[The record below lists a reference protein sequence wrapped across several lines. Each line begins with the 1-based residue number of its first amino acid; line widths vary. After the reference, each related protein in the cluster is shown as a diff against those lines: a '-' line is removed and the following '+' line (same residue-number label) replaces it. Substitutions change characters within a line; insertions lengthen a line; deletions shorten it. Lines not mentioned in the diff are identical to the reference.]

1 MPEYPIIDYL
11 DKTNGISIRKQI
23 RKVTKH
29 LGFGY
34 ANHKYDRRIKIYSI
48 FGHKEVMPQAIKD
61 TTSAIEF
68 CLYLEKTYGEY
79 WDIHQ
84 LKEYED
90 FDIIQVC
97 QHSVPNGIAIYDAL
111 IRTGVLLRGLA
122 DRDTISFSEFQKE
135 MENI

>member
-1 MPEYPIIDYL
+1 MPVEYPIIDFM
-11 DKTNGISIRKQI
+11 DRSNGISIRKQI

-48 FGHKEVMPQAIKD
+48 YGHREVIPQAIDD
-61 TTSAIEF
+61 TKSAIEF

-90 FDIIQVC
+90 FNIVQVA
-97 QHSVPNGIAIYDAL
+97 QYSVNNGERTFVAL
-111 IRTGVLLRGLA
+111 QSLE
-122 DRDTISFSEFQKE
+122 DRDTISFQEFQKE

>member
-23 RKVTKH
+23 RKCTKH

-48 FGHKEVMPQAIKD
+48 FGHREVLPQAIKD
-61 TTSAIEF
+61 TKSAIEF
-68 CLYLEKTYGEY
+68 CLFLEQTYGEY
-79 WDIHQ
+79 WDIHM

-90 FDIIQVC
+90 FNIVQVA
-97 QHSVPNGIAIYDAL
+97 QYSVDNGERTFVAL
-111 IRTGVLLRGLA
+111 QSLE
-122 DRDTISFSEFQKE
+122 DKDTISFSEFQKE
-135 MENI
+135 MENIQ

>member
-23 RKVTKH
+23 RKVSKH

-48 FGHKEVMPQAIKD
+48 YGHREVMPQAIVD
-61 TTSAIEF
+61 TKSAIEF

-79 WDIHQ
+79 WDIHM

-90 FDIIQVC
+90 FNIVQVA
-97 QHSVPNGIAIYDAL
+97 QYSVDNGERTFVAL
-111 IRTGVLLRGLA
+111 QSLE
-122 DRDTISFSEFQKE
+122 DRDTISFSEFQKALNE
-135 MENI
+135 

>member
-1 MPEYPIIDYL
+1 MPEYPIIDFL

-34 ANHKYDRRIKIYSI
+34 ANHKYDRRIKLYSI
-48 FGHKEVMPQAIKD
+48 YGHREVLPQAIDD
-61 TTSAIEF
+61 TKSAIEF
-68 CLYLEKTYGEY
+68 CVYLEKAYGEY
-79 WDIHQ
+79 WDIHMIPDYQ
-84 LKEYED
+84 D
-90 FDIIQVC
+90 FDIVQVA
-97 QHSVPNGIAIYDAL
+97 QYSVDNGERTFVAL
-111 IRTGVLLRGLA
+111 KTLE